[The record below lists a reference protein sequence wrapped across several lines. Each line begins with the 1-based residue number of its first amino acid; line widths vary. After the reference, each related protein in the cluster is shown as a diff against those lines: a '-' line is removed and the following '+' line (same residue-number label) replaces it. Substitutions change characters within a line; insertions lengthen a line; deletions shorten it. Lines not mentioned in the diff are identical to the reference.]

1 MRDRIP
7 TAVRAFIQ
15 RVTPTK
21 KDQGSGSPYQPSPRW
36 PATWI
41 IFDAETRVDAGQA
54 LIFAPY
60 ALGDWSEDGTARVL
74 QEGIVYRDDLAD
86 SSPSEFAAL
95 GQYLATHRAD
105 VCAEARDRAL
115 HVYPVTRFMYEVFR
129 PEALQTRSLVVNFNL
144 PFDLTRV
151 AFDVGE
157 GRGAHAEAYSCTM
170 FSWLDKRT
178 GERRPNRYQPRLI
191 LKCDGRT
198 RAFIKFAVPDAY
210 DAPQSEKVRS
220 SDGATLKR
228 PFQGR
233 FLDLK
238 TLAHALTGKVHSLS
252 SACEAFKTP
261 EQKAVAPEMGH
272 LTNEAIDYARQD
284 VRAARSLMEALRREF
299 DTHPVDLAPDKAFS
313 PASIAKAYLRA
324 LGVARPMRQF
334 ATLPETL
341 HGAAMVSYYG
351 GRAECRIRKVP
362 VPVIHTDFVSEYP
375 TAGAN
380 LGIWDLLTAETI
392 TYDDV
397 TEEVRATME
406 ALTVDRCLN
415 RDFWKT
421 LCWFAEIQPDGDVL
435 PVRAKY
441 GTPTQGFSI
450 GDNPLTTSHTT
461 WYAGPDLI
469 ASWIKTG
476 RVPKIVQ
483 AFRMV
488 PHGKQPSLRPITLA
502 DGITIDPTT
511 GDLFKS
517 LIELRK
523 KVERD
528 TTRSSEERGRIAQ
541 ALKIF
546 ANSLYGV
553 MAELNEED
561 PPPAEPVD
569 VHVFGI
575 QGGFNAQSPR
585 PEILGEFHFPPAAA
599 LITAGGR
606 LMLSILER
614 LVTDRGG
621 AYAFCDTD
629 SMAIVATATGG
640 LLPCPG
646 GDHQNAKGIACIRA
660 LPRNEVE
667 SIVAEF
673 ATLNPYDPALVPGSV
688 LAIKGVNLA
697 DGKFTQLYAYAISAK
712 RYCFARPQGH
722 TGLEIIEPKEH
733 GLGHLLDPLGP
744 NGGMGSSGAPLW
756 IEEVWRYIAGP
767 AFGVAVEPPAFLHV
781 PAVTQ
786 LSLTVPKLW
795 RPFRDAQRDL
805 PRDQRVGP
813 CNFVCSAHVEK
824 LGYLPGVDPT
834 HFHLLK
840 PFSRNPAAWEAGPWL
855 DVYSGQWCEVIVK
868 DLSRGDC
875 AVLKTM
881 ADVIDEFAIHPEAKS
896 NGPDGQPCGYLT
908 IGLLQR
914 RPIFGAIPVYLGKE
928 SKHADLV
935 KDGVEH
941 DLNRVQAIYVDPRT
955 DPVVT
960 VLLPALSQ
968 HSIASLR
975 RNTGRSER
983 QCRNY
988 RSGRVRPPAAVLP
1001 ALWKL
1006 VQDQASAPPKR
1017 TTQSRITKP
1026 RRKRSQ

>member
-21 KDQGSGSPYQPSPRW
+21 KDQGGGSPFQPSPRW

-60 ALGDWSEDGTARVL
+60 ALGDWREDGTARVL

-86 SSPSEFAAL
+86 SSPSEFATL

-105 VCAEARDRAL
+105 VCNEARDHAL

-129 PEALQTRSLVVNFNL
+129 PEALQTRSLIVNFNL

-178 GERRPNRYQPRLI
+178 GERRPNRFQPRLI

-220 SDGATLKR
+220 SDGATIKR

-272 LTNEAIDYARQD
+272 LTTDAIDYARQD

-299 DTHPVDLAPDKAFS
+299 DTHPIDLAPDKAFS

-324 LGVARPMRQF
+324 LGVERPMRRF
-334 ATLPETL
+334 ATLPETI

-375 TAGAN
+375 TCGAN
-380 LGIWDLLTAETI
+380 LGVWDLLTAERVAYATA
-392 TYDDV
+392 
-397 TEEVRATME
+397 TEEVGE
-406 ALTVDRCLN
+406 LLNSLTVERCLN
-415 RDFWKT
+415 REFWRS
-421 LCWFAEIQPDGDVL
+421 LMWFAEIKPDGDVL

-441 GTPTQGFSI
+441 GTPTQSFSI
-450 GDNPLTTSHTT
+450 GHNPLTADHTT
-461 WYAGPDLI
+461 WYAGPDLV
-469 ASWIKTG
+469 ASWLISG
-476 RVPKIVQ
+476 RVPNIVQ
-483 AFRMV
+483 AVRLI
-488 PHGKQPSLRPITLA
+488 PEGKQAGLRPITLA

-523 KVERD
+523 KVEAD
-528 TTRSSEERGRIAQ
+528 TTRLPEERKRIAQ
-541 ALKIF
+541 ALKIL

-561 PPPAEPVD
+561 PAPPEPVD
-569 VHVFGI
+569 VTVFGI
-575 QGGFNAQSPR
+575 PGAFLAKSPR
-585 PEILGEFHFPPAAA
+585 PEIVGEYHFPPVAA
-599 LITAGGR
+599 LISSGGR
-606 LMLSILER
+606 LMLSLLER
-614 LVTDRGG
+614 LVLDRGG
-621 AYAFCDTD
+621 TYAFCDTD
-629 SMAIVATATGG
+629 SMAIVATEVGG
-640 LLPCPG
+640 LIKCPG
-646 GDHQNAKGIACIRA
+646 GNHRDAKGTACIRA
-660 LPRNEVE
+660 LARHEVDT
-667 SIVAEF
+667 IVTDF
-673 ATLNPYDPALVPGSV
+673 VRLNPYDATFVPGSV
-688 LAIKGVNLA
+688 LAITDVNFV
-697 DGKFTQLYAYAISAK
+697 DGKIQQLYAYAISAK
-712 RYCFARPQGH
+712 RYCLARPQGH
-722 TGLEIIEPKEH
+722 GSLEIVDPKEH
-733 GLGHLLDPLGP
+733 GLGHLLDPLGKD
-744 NGGMGSSGAPLW
+744 GGKGVSGAPRW
-756 IEEVWRYIAGP
+756 IEEVWRYLA
-767 AFGVAVEPPAFLHV
+767 ASTFDVAVESPSFLDV

-795 RPFRDAQRDL
+795 RPFRDAQREL
-805 PRDQRVGP
+805 PRDDRVGP
-813 CNFVCSAHVEK
+813 CNFVCSAHVER
-824 LGYLPGVDPT
+824 LGRLPGVDPAR
-834 HFHLLK
+834 FHLLK
-840 PFSRNPAAWEAGPWL
+840 PFSRNPSEWKLGQWL
-855 DVYSGQWCEVIVK
+855 DIYSGKWCDVVFG

-875 AVLKTM
+875 ATLKTIG
-881 ADVIDEFAIHPEAKS
+881 DVIDEFAIHREAKS
-896 NGPDGQPCGYLT
+896 NGSDGRPCGDLT

-914 RPIFGAIPVYLGKE
+914 RPIYADVPVYLGKE

-960 VLLPALSQ
+960 VLVPALGEL
-968 HSIASLR
+968 SIASLR
-975 RNTGRSER
+975 RATGRSER
-983 QCRNY
+983 QCRSY
-988 RSGRVRPPAAVLP
+988 RSGTVRPPSAVLP

-1006 VQDQASAPPKR
+1006 LDERASRPRKK
-1017 TTQSRITKP
+1017 TQ
-1026 RRKRSQ
+1026 RKRQTKRSIKHRR